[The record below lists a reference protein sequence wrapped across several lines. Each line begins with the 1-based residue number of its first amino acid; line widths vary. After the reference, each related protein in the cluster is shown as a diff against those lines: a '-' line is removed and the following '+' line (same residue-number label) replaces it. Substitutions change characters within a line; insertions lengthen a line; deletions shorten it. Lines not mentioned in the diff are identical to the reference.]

1 MNIKSFVV
9 IYFLLFCCF
18 QVANAQTM
26 CMPVLQVDGVNT
38 TCINDAS
45 DITWTMT
52 NERTKKTFGPGPNE
66 EDCSD
71 WAAWGDGYTFTLNLQ
86 ELEAAGPFQV
96 GDVFTLKV
104 TVLSTTCLNGYS
116 GTATLSYDG
125 GFVQTAGD
133 PGGFSYI
140 NLEGEKPTITLT
152 SPAAFC
158 AGTTGKTVTA
168 TFTNAP
174 ADIATAGY
182 TIDWGN
188 SGITTSGTLST
199 TGATGAIDPATVTGT
214 LSDIQAKLKKPDGTV
229 IATSAAYTVTVNKTP
244 TLTVTPDNPSICSG
258 TKAELTASLSP
269 AGTVYEWKKDG
280 VRVGTNS
287 KLTTVALPPGNATYT
302 VTGKSADGCP
312 SDEKTVTVTVK
323 QTPTVTLAAEKT
335 DACSG
340 ETQTLT
346 ATASAADTYIWS
358 NASGSAQTASVAPT
372 STTIYGVIAEKDGC
386 KSEEKK
392 VTVTVHT
399 VSVTLTAAP
408 TAVVPGG
415 TSVITATPSF
425 NPTGNTAK
433 NYNWT
438 QGDIAGGVNSG
449 ATLSSVTSNALTTA
463 TTFEVEVEDNMGCK
477 GKKDIKVAINGTALE
492 VNPTGGGT
500 FCTANLPKKLNAG
513 ATGGTGAVTYTW
525 SSVPAGLNLSGTSV
539 EQPDILSTSAEGTYT
554 VTVQV
559 DKGIESKTGTLTV
572 TINKT
577 PDMGVASANPSTIT
591 EGSASQLT
599 LASVDPTTASL
610 KWSGGPLAATDGKTV
625 STGAIA
631 TAGTYNY
638 TVTAENNGCKN
649 TATTS
654 VTVTA
659 AGAPLAVNPTGG
671 GTVCTASLPK
681 TLNAGI
687 SGGTGALDIEWTVPA
702 GLNLSDNTI
711 ENPQVLNTS
720 TPGTYNVSVKV
731 TKGTETKTGTLTLVI
746 NETPK
751 LGTVTAN
758 PSTPF
763 AEGGSAQLTLSD
775 VTPTGSNLTWSG
787 GPLAATTGL
796 SVSTGAINTAGSYT
810 YTVKADNAGCTAEK
824 TVNVTVTGTTPS
836 PDLVINPPTVPP
848 SGSTNT
854 PIEGSVTV
862 SGGDGDYNYNWSCP
876 DPKVNIVDKGNGNVE
891 ITSSTAGTKEVCVEV
906 TDGNGK
912 TANKCFNVIVT
923 DPSSVN
929 LVMSVDKKCAYAGEF
944 LTLTIT
950 GSGAD
955 SYSFVLRDK
964 SNNPVMTV
972 TDKTSWQTYKVYTTA
987 EGTYKITDFK
997 YKIGGVESNGT
1008 APAPIEATFNIVP
1021 NVYAQEEH
1029 LQTINNCRGDQLT
1042 LKGSGDP
1049 GLQYT
1054 WDSGVTDGVPF
1065 VPVTTGT
1072 YTVTGT
1078 NPATGCKNTST
1089 VNVTVNQKPSVTAP
1103 PAQEICL
1110 GELVT
1115 LTATGSTDAAFKW
1128 NNGVIDN
1135 QPFKPTITS
1144 TYEVTATNA
1153 AGCTATATTTVTVNQ
1168 PPHIVRTSKNPRNI
1182 AIGKDVYFALTAEGK
1197 NLNYQWK
1204 KKENGIWVDLADVT
1218 NNTPI
1223 VIGSKR
1229 DSLSLLS
1236 VPQSWDGSEFRCVV
1250 TGECGKDST
1259 EFQLG
1264 VRECFAISAE
1274 LVMYEG
1280 IIPDEQPGNKIDGWY
1295 CRGQRIAL
1303 QAIITSD
1310 EGYDIENA
1318 HFKWTIDGLDL
1329 PEEHVEIESDTA
1341 ILTWIPQF
1349 TEDDIVVKVCAYCDG
1364 ACEEICPK
1372 YIRLK
1377 ARDFE
1382 NVAMRIMTDRD
1393 PSHMFC
1399 AGDTVN
1405 FWLATKNAGLSPKY
1419 TWYNDVF
1426 ELPDE
1431 QSPKNE
1437 LIHYESEK
1445 ITMVMGQEDTW
1456 MRVVMNPSAEIC
1468 IKEPVVI
1475 DTVFMKKKPWV
1486 EPSLDIDCADT
1497 LVCKGDTVTMQAIY
1511 ANAGENPTFQW
1522 QRSIGDPIK
1531 DWDLGTKTYA
1541 TAYIDEQDVWVKCTM
1556 VPSEDVCYDASKPI
1570 VDAIKINVMEDN
1582 ASVTIACDM
1591 EDKQSGDE
1599 LIFEA
1604 EVKNILG
1611 EPRYEW
1617 YVDEMKA
1624 PVSESEYITNSL
1636 KQGDVVYCMASGD
1649 RVCQTRVKSNE
1660 IVVNYGQF
1668 NRDTMLVIYKN
1679 ESIKDLEMVKEGDN
1693 LATVIF
1699 KIETSARNGVASISP
1714 DGKFSYLPNAGFVGT
1729 DDVKYVI
1736 INRSDKSVI
1745 AEGYIYITVKENDRF
1760 FVPNLI
1766 TPNDDGLNDTWKLDF
1781 LSQYPN
1787 HIIQV
1792 FNRDGIMVYEARNYQ
1807 NDWKGEGMTKGGY
1820 VGHINLVNGIYTYVI
1835 DLGDKD
1841 KTVLKSWLE
1850 IRANLNRRN
1859 YR

>member
-1 MNIKSFVV
+1 MKKFV
-9 IYFLLFCCF
+9 IIFFLTFWAKF
-18 QVANAQTM
+18 IFGQTM
-26 CMPVLQVDGVNT
+26 VMLSVQADGSDA
-38 TCINDAS
+38 TCLNAAS
-45 DITWTMT
+45 DISWSMH
-52 NERTKKTFGPGPNE
+52 NARTGKTLTQEN
-66 EDCSD
+66 CSD
-71 WAAWGDGYTFTLNLQ
+71 WYEWGDGCHFTINLQ
-86 ELEAAGPFQV
+86 PLEDQGAFQAN
-96 GDVFTLKV
+96 DVFTLTVKV
-104 TVLSTTCLNGYS
+104 ESSSCLAGYS
-116 GTATLSYDG
+116 GTETYVFDGG
-125 GFVQTAGD
+125 GFVATAGD
-133 PGGFSYI
+133 PDGYAII
-140 NLEGEKPTITLT
+140 NLQGAKADIKIEPV
-152 SPAAFC
+152 AAFC
-158 AGTTGKTVTA
+158 EGTTGKKVTA
-168 TFTNAP
+168 KFTNAP
-174 ADIATAGY
+174 ADIATGGY
-182 TIDWGN
+182 TIDWGIA
-188 SGITTSGTLST
+188 GITTYGALST
-199 TGATGAIDPATVTGT
+199 TEATGEIDPAVLKSTVSGK
-214 LSDIQAKLKKPDGTV
+214 AKLKKADGTV
-229 IATSAAYTVTVNKTP
+229 LATSAAYTVTINPKP
-244 TLTVTPDNPSICSG
+244 KLTLTKDPAVCYGKGMD
-258 TKAELTASLSP
+258 LTATLNP
-269 AGTVYEWKKDG
+269 AGTKFEWKKNGSQAGSGSTCSTGD
-280 VRVGTNS
+280 
-287 KLTTVALPPGNATYT
+287 LIADATYT
-302 VTGKSADGCP
+302 VTGEDANGCK
-312 SDEKTVTVTVK
+312 SDEETVTVK
-323 QTPTVTLAAEKT
+323 VKPIPVVTSLTAEKP

-340 ETQTLT
+340 ISQELT
-346 ATASAADTYIWS
+346 ATTSGAVDKYIWS
-358 NASGSAQTASVAPT
+358 NASGSASPTTVKPT
-372 STTIYGVIAEKDGC
+372 STTKYSVIAVKDGC
-386 KSEEKK
+386 QSEEVE

-399 VSVTLTAAP
+399 VDVKLLANPSSVNY
-408 TAVVPGG
+408 GG
-415 TSVITATPSF
+415 KSVITASATFDP
-425 NPTGNTAK
+425 NTNSAA

-438 QGDIAGGVNSG
+438 QGDIDGQTSG
-449 ATLSSVTSNALTTA
+449 PSLTTVTSNELTTD
-463 TTFEVEVEDNMGCK
+463 TDFKVIVTDNNLGCTGEK
-477 GKKDIKVAINGTALE
+477 SVKVKVTGSALA

-500 FCTANLPKKLNAG
+500 FCTGALPTTLEPGVSGGAG
-513 ATGGTGAVTYTW
+513 EITKYEWKSNPTGLQFSNPNVEKPQVLAT
-525 SSVPAGLNLSGTSV
+525 SN
-539 EQPDILSTSAEGTYT
+539 EGVYT
-554 VTVQV
+554 VTVSV
-559 DKGIESKTGTLTV
+559 TKGGETKDGTLSLTV
-572 TINKT
+572 NKT
-577 PDMGVASANPSTIT
+577 PDFGAITANPSSIS

-610 KWSGGPLAATDGKTV
+610 KWSSSNGGPLAGTSGLSV

-659 AGAPLAVNPTGG
+659 AGAPLAVNPQGG

-702 GLNLSDNTI
+702 GLDLDDNTI

-720 TPGTYNVSVKV
+720 TPGTYDVSVKV
-731 TKGTETKTGTLTLVI
+731 TKGAETKTGNLTLVI

-751 LGTVTAN
+751 LGTVSAN
-758 PSTPF
+758 PSSPF
-763 AEGGSAQLTLSD
+763 AVGGSAQLTLSN
-775 VTPTGSNLTWSG
+775 VTPTGTPLTWSG
-787 GPLAATTGL
+787 GPLEATTGL
-796 SVSTGAINTAGSYT
+796 SVSTGAINTVGSYT
-810 YTVKADNAGCTAEK
+810 YTVTADNATCTAKK
-824 TVNVTVTGTTPS
+824 TVTVTVTGTTPT
-836 PDLVINPPTVPP
+836 PDLVINTPTVPP

-862 SGGDGDYNYNWSCP
+862 SGGDGDYTYDWSCP
-876 DPKVNIVDKGNGNVE
+876 DPTVNIVDKGNGNVE
-891 ITSSTAGTKEVCVEV
+891 ITSSTAGPKEVCVEV
-906 TDGNGK
+906 TDGNGDTDK
-912 TANKCFNVIVT
+912 KCFNVIVT

-929 LVMSVDKKCAYAGEF
+929 LVMSVDKKCAYPGEF

-964 SNNPVMTV
+964 SNNPVLTV
-972 TDKTSWQTYKVYTTA
+972 TDKISWDPYKVYTNA

-1008 APAPIEATFNIVP
+1008 APNPIEATFNIVP

-1042 LKGSGDP
+1042 LKGTGDP

-1054 WDSGVTDGVPF
+1054 WDKGVTDGVPF
-1065 VPVTTGT
+1065 IPATTGT

-1089 VNVTVNQKPSVTAP
+1089 VNVTVNQKPTVTPP

-1115 LTATGSTDAAFKW
+1115 LTATGSTDAGFTW
-1128 NNGVIDN
+1128 NNGVIN
-1135 QPFKPTITS
+1135 SQPFKPSITS

-1168 PPHIVRTSKNPRNI
+1168 PPHIVRTSRNPRNI
-1182 AIGKDVYFALTAEGK
+1182 AIDKDVYFALTAEGK
-1197 NLNYQWK
+1197 NLTYQWK

-1218 NNTPI
+1218 NNTPK
-1223 VIGSKR
+1223 VIGSKT
-1229 DSLSLLS
+1229 DSLSLLT

-1250 TGECGKDST
+1250 TGDCGKDST

-1264 VRECFAISAE
+1264 VRECFEIKAE

-1280 IIPDEQPGNKIDGWY
+1280 IIPDEQPGNNIDGWY

-1303 QAIITSD
+1303 KAIITSD
-1310 EGYDIENA
+1310 EGYDIEGA
-1318 HFKWTIDGLDL
+1318 HYKWTIDGLDI
-1329 PEEHVEIESDTA
+1329 PEEHIEIESDTA
-1341 ILTWIPQF
+1341 VLTWIPRF
-1349 TEDDIVVKVCAYCDG
+1349 TEDDIVVKVCAYSDG
-1364 ACEEICPK
+1364 ACEEVCPK

-1405 FWLATKNAGLSPKY
+1405 FWLATKNAGLAPKY

-1468 IKEPVVI
+1468 IKEPVVV

-1497 LVCKGDTVTMQAIY
+1497 LVCRGDTVTMQAIY
-1511 ANAGENPTFQW
+1511 ANAGEKPTFQW

-1617 YVDEMKA
+1617 YVNEMKA
-1624 PVSESEYITNSL
+1624 PVTESEYITNTL
-1636 KQGDVVYCMASGD
+1636 KQGDIVYCLASGE
-1649 RVCQTRVKSNE
+1649 RVCQTRVQSNL

-1679 ESIKDLEMVKEGDN
+1679 ESIKDLDMVKEGDN
-1693 LATVIF
+1693 LATVLF

>member
-1 MNIKSFVV
+1 MKNIL
-9 IYFLLFCCF
+9 IILFLVLIPYIGC
-18 QVANAQTM
+18 QAQESANNFYYTFM
-26 CMPVLQVDGVNT
+26 LPDTDGLAE
-38 TCINDAS
+38 DGS
-45 DITWTMT
+45 DISWVFSDLTTGCDLAGPDIKYTTTAVGKMFVFISCQEFANHCGGMAYYGHDVAFQAT
-52 NERTKKTFGPGPNE
+52 YKKGPN
-66 EDCSD
+66 
-71 WAAWGDGYTFTLNLQ
+71 
-86 ELEAAGPFQV
+86 AGKTVKWTGVIGPSNVSSAEINMEFEV
-96 GDVFTLKV
+96 LKPEISV
-104 TVLSTTCLNGYS
+104 ADMALCT
-116 GTATLSYDG
+116 
-125 GFVQTAGD
+125 
-133 PGGFSYI
+133 
-140 NLEGEKPTITLT
+140 GE
-152 SPAAFC
+152 
-158 AGTTGKTVTA
+158 TGKTVSL
-168 TFTNAP
+168 TFTANAP

-214 LSDIQAKLKKPDGTV
+214 LSGIQAKLKKPDGTV

-269 AGTVYEWKKDG
+269 AGTVYEWKTQDG

-287 KLTTVALPPGNATYT
+287 KLTTVALTGDAIYK

-323 QTPTVTLAAEKT
+323 QAPTVTLAAEKT

-340 ETQTLT
+340 ETQTLR
-346 ATASAADTYIWS
+346 ATPSDADKYIWT
-358 NASGSAQTASVAPT
+358 NASGSASTASVAPP
-372 STTIYGVIAEKDGC
+372 TTTTFGVIAEKDGC
-386 KSEEKK
+386 QSAKAEVK
-392 VTVTVHT
+392 VTVHT
-399 VSVTLTAAP
+399 VSVTLSP
-408 TAVVPGG
+408 NPPSVNYGG
-415 TSVITATPSF
+415 KSVITASATFDP
-425 NPTGNTAK
+425 NTNSAA

-438 QGDIAGGVNSG
+438 QGDIDGQTSG
-449 ATLSSVTSNALTTA
+449 PSLTTVTSIGLTTD
-463 TTFEVEVEDNMGCK
+463 TDFKVIVTDNNLGCTGEK
-477 GKKDIKVAINGTALE
+477 SVKVKVTGSALA
-492 VNPTGGGT
+492 VNPTGGGI
-500 FCTANLPKKLNAG
+500 FCTGALPTTLEPGVSGGAG
-513 ATGGTGAVTYTW
+513 EITKYEWKSNPTGLQFSNPNVEKPQVLAT
-525 SSVPAGLNLSGTSV
+525 SN
-539 EQPDILSTSAEGTYT
+539 EGVYT
-554 VTVQV
+554 VTVSV
-559 DKGIESKTGTLTV
+559 TKGGETKDGTLSLTV
-572 TINKT
+572 NKT
-577 PDMGVASANPSTIT
+577 PDFGAITANPSSIS

-599 LASVDPTTASL
+599 LATVDPTTASL
-610 KWSGGPLAATDGKTV
+610 KWSSSNGGPLAGTSGLSV

-631 TAGTYNY
+631 TAGIYNY
-638 TVTAENNGCKN
+638 TVTADNNGCEN

-659 AGAPLAVNPTGG
+659 AGAPLAVNPQGG

-687 SGGTGALDIEWTVPA
+687 SGGTGALDIKWTVPA

-711 ENPQVLNTS
+711 ENPQVLATS

-758 PSTPF
+758 PSSF

-775 VTPTGSNLTWSG
+775 VTPTGSTLTWSG
-787 GPLAATTGL
+787 GPLAATSGL
-796 SVSTGAINTAGSYT
+796 TVSTGVINTAKSYT
-810 YTVKADNAGCTAEK
+810 YTVKADNATCTAEK
-824 TVNVTVTGTTPS
+824 TVTVTVTGTTPT
-836 PDLVINPPTVPP
+836 PDLVINTPTVPP

-862 SGGDGDYNYNWSCP
+862 SGGDGNYTYDWSG
-876 DPKVNIVDKGNGNVE
+876 DPTVIVVNKGNGKVE
-891 ITSSTAGTKEVCVEV
+891 ITSSTAGPKEVCVEV

-929 LVMSVDKKCAYAGEF
+929 LVMSVDKKCAYPGEF

-955 SYSFVLRDK
+955 TYSFVLRDK
-964 SNNPVMTV
+964 SNNPVLTV
-972 TDKTSWQTYKVYTTA
+972 TDKTSWETYKVYTTA

-1008 APAPIEATFNIVP
+1008 APNPIEATFNIVP
-1021 NVYAQEEH
+1021 NVYAQEQH

-1054 WDSGVTDGVPF
+1054 WDKGVTDGVPF
-1065 VPVTTGT
+1065 IPATTGT

-1078 NPATGCKNTST
+1078 NPATGCKNNST
-1089 VNVTVNQKPSVTAP
+1089 VNVTVNQKPTVTPP

-1110 GELVT
+1110 GKLVT
-1115 LTATGSTDAAFKW
+1115 LTATGSTDAVFTW

-1182 AIGKDVYFALTAEGK
+1182 AIDKDVYFALTAEGK
-1197 NLNYQWK
+1197 NLSYQWK
-1204 KKENGIWVDLADVT
+1204 KKENGIWVDLADIT
-1218 NNTPI
+1218 NNTPN
-1223 VIGSKR
+1223 VIGSKT
-1229 DSLSLLS
+1229 DSLSLLT

-1250 TGECGKDST
+1250 SGDCGKDST

-1264 VRECFAISAE
+1264 VRECFEIKAE

-1280 IIPDEQPGNKIDGWY
+1280 IIPDEQPGNNIDGWY

-1303 QAIITSD
+1303 KAIITSD
-1310 EGYDIENA
+1310 EGYDIEGA
-1318 HFKWTIDGLDL
+1318 HYKWTIDGLDI
-1329 PEEHVEIESDTA
+1329 PEEHIEIESDTA
-1341 ILTWIPQF
+1341 VLTWIPRF
-1349 TEDDIVVKVCAYCDG
+1349 TEDDIVVKVCAYSDG
-1364 ACEEICPK
+1364 ACEEACPR

-1468 IKEPVVI
+1468 IKEPVVV

-1486 EPSLDIDCADT
+1486 EPFLDIDCADT
-1497 LVCKGDTVTMQAIY
+1497 LVCRGDSVTMQAIY

-1522 QRSIGDPIK
+1522 QRSIGDPID
-1531 DWDLGTKTYA
+1531 DWNLGTKTYA
-1541 TAYIDEQDVWVKCTM
+1541 VAHIDEQDVWVKCTM

-1604 EVKNILG
+1604 EVENILG

-1617 YVDEMKA
+1617 YVNEMKA
-1624 PVSESEYITNSL
+1624 PVTESEYITNTL
-1636 KQGDVVYCMASGD
+1636 KQGDIVYCLASGE
-1649 RVCQTRVKSNE
+1649 RVCQTRVQSNV
-1660 IVVNYGQF
+1660 IVVDYGHF

-1679 ESIKDLEMVKEGDN
+1679 ESIKDLDMVKEGDN
-1693 LATVIF
+1693 LATVLF

>member
-1 MNIKSFVV
+1 MKNILIILFLVLIPYIGCQAQESANNFYYTFMLPDTDGLAEDGSDVSWVFSDLTTGCDLAGPDTKYTTTAVGKMFVFISCQEFANHCGGMAYYGHDV
-9 IYFLLFCCF
+9 AF
-18 QVANAQTM
+18 QATY
-26 CMPVLQVDGVNT
+26 
-38 TCINDAS
+38 
-45 DITWTMT
+45 
-52 NERTKKTFGPGPNE
+52 KKGPN
-66 EDCSD
+66 
-71 WAAWGDGYTFTLNLQ
+71 
-86 ELEAAGPFQV
+86 AG
-96 GDVFTLKV
+96 K
-104 TVLSTTCLNGYS
+104 TVKWTGVIGPSNVS
-116 GTATLSYDG
+116 SAE
-125 GFVQTAGD
+125 
-133 PGGFSYI
+133 I
-140 NLEGEKPTITLT
+140 NMEFEVVKPEISVADMAL
-152 SPAAFC
+152 C
-158 AGTTGKTVTA
+158 AGETGKTVSL
-168 TFTNAP
+168 TFTANAP

-188 SGITTSGTLST
+188 PGISTTGTLST
-199 TGATGAIDPATVTGT
+199 KGATGAIDPATVTGT
-214 LSDIQAKLKKPDGTV
+214 LNGIQAKLKKPDGTI
-229 IATSAAYTVTVNKTP
+229 IATSAAYTVTVNAKP

-269 AGTVYEWKKDG
+269 AGTVYEWKTQDG

-287 KLTTVALPPGNATYT
+287 KLTTVALTGNATYT
-302 VTGKSADGCP
+302 VTGESADGCP

-323 QTPTVTLAAEKT
+323 QAPTVTLDAEKT

-340 ETQTLT
+340 ETQTLK
-346 ATASAADTYIWS
+346 ATASAADKYIWS
-358 NASGSAQTASVAPT
+358 NASGSAWEVKVTPT
-372 STTIYGVIAEKDGC
+372 VTTEYSVIAEKDGC
-386 KSEEKK
+386 KSTEAK

-408 TAVVPGG
+408 PSVVSGGVSVLTAK
-415 TSVITATPSF
+415 
-425 NPTGNTAK
+425 PTLSPAGNTVK

-438 QGDIAGGVNSG
+438 GNIDGATSG
-449 ATLSSVTSNALTTA
+449 ATLNEVTSNALTQT

-477 GKKDIKVAINGTALE
+477 GKDDVTVTVDGTALE
-492 VNPTGGGT
+492 VDPTGDGT
-500 FCTANLPKKLNAG
+500 YCTADLPKK
-513 ATGGTGAVTYTW
+513 
-525 SSVPAGLNLSGTSV
+525 
-539 EQPDILSTSAEGTYT
+539 
-554 VTVQV
+554 
-559 DKGIESKTGTLTV
+559 
-572 TINKT
+572 
-577 PDMGVASANPSTIT
+577 
-591 EGSASQLT
+591 
-599 LASVDPTTASL
+599 
-610 KWSGGPLAATDGKTV
+610 
-625 STGAIA
+625 
-631 TAGTYNY
+631 
-638 TVTAENNGCKN
+638 
-649 TATTS
+649 
-654 VTVTA
+654 
-659 AGAPLAVNPTGG
+659 
-671 GTVCTASLPK
+671 
-681 TLNAGI
+681 LNAGI
-687 SGGTGALDIEWTVPA
+687 SGGTGALDIEWTVPN
-702 GLNLSDNTI
+702 GLNLDDKTI

-731 TKGTETKTGTLTLVI
+731 TKGAETQTGTLTLVI
-746 NETPK
+746 NETPV
-751 LGTVTAN
+751 LGTLSAN

-775 VTPTGSNLTWSG
+775 VTPTNSTLTWSG

-810 YTVKADNAGCTAEK
+810 YKVTADNATCTAEK
-824 TVNVTVTGTTPS
+824 TVTVTVTGTTPT
-836 PDLVINPPTVPP
+836 PDLVINTPTVPP
-848 SGSTNT
+848 SGKTDT
-854 PIEGSVTV
+854 PINGSITV

-876 DPKVNIVDKGNGNVE
+876 DPTVNIVDKGNGNVE
-891 ITSSTAGTKEVCVEV
+891 ITSSTAGPKEVCVEV

-923 DPSSVN
+923 DPSAVS
-929 LVMSVDKKCAYAGEF
+929 LVMSVDKKCAYPGEF
-944 LTLTIT
+944 LTLSIT

-972 TDKTSWQTYKVYTTA
+972 TDKTSWDPYKVYTNA

-1008 APAPIEATFNIVP
+1008 APNPIEATFNIVP
-1021 NVYAQEEH
+1021 NVYAQEQH

-1042 LKGSGDP
+1042 LKGTGDP

-1054 WDSGVTDGVPF
+1054 WDKGVTDGVPF
-1065 VPVTTGT
+1065 IPATTGT

-1089 VNVTVNQKPSVTAP
+1089 VNVTVNQKPTVTAP

-1110 GELVT
+1110 GDLVT
-1115 LTATGSTDAAFKW
+1115 LTATVSTDVVQQPTW
-1128 NNGVIDN
+1128 NNGVIN
-1135 QPFKPTITS
+1135 GQPFKPTITAN
-1144 TYEVTATNA
+1144 YEVIAENA

-1168 PPHIVRTSKNPRNI
+1168 PPHIVRTSRNPRNI
-1182 AIGKDVYFALTAEGK
+1182 AIDKDVYFALTAEGK
-1197 NLNYQWK
+1197 NLTYQWK

-1218 NNTPI
+1218 NNTPK
-1223 VIGSKR
+1223 VIGSKT
-1229 DSLSLLS
+1229 DSLSLLT

-1250 TGECGKDST
+1250 SGDCGKDST

-1264 VRECFAISAE
+1264 VRECFEIKAE

-1280 IIPDEQPGNKIDGWY
+1280 IIPDEQPGNNIDGWY

-1303 QAIITSD
+1303 KAIITSD
-1310 EGYDIENA
+1310 EGYDIEGA
-1318 HFKWTIDGLDL
+1318 HYKWTIDGLDI
-1329 PEEHVEIESDTA
+1329 PEEHIEIESDTA
-1341 ILTWIPQF
+1341 VLTWVPQF
-1349 TEDDIVVKVCAYCDG
+1349 TEDDIVVKVCAYSDG
-1364 ACEEICPK
+1364 ACEEACPR

-1393 PSHMFC
+1393 PLHMFC

-1468 IKEPVVI
+1468 IKEPVVV

-1486 EPSLDIDCADT
+1486 EPFLDIDCADT
-1497 LVCKGDTVTMQAIY
+1497 LVCRGDTVTMQAIY

-1541 TAYIDEQDVWVKCTM
+1541 VAHIDEQDVWVKCTM

-1604 EVKNILG
+1604 EVENILG

-1617 YVDEMKA
+1617 YVNEMKA
-1624 PVSESEYITNSL
+1624 PVTESEYITNTL
-1636 KQGDVVYCMASGD
+1636 KQGDVVYCLASGE
-1649 RVCQTRVKSNE
+1649 RVCQTRVQSNV
-1660 IVVNYGQF
+1660 IVVNYGHF

-1679 ESIKDLEMVKEGDN
+1679 ESIKDLDMVKEGDN
-1693 LATVIF
+1693 LATVLF

-1736 INRSDKSVI
+1736 INRSDKKVI
-1745 AEGYIYITVKENDRF
+1745 AEGYVYITVKENDRF

-1766 TPNDDGLNDTWKLDF
+1766 TPNEDGLNDTWKLDF
-1781 LSQYPN
+1781 LAEYPN
-1787 HIIQV
+1787 HIVQV

>member
-1 MNIKSFVV
+1 MKKFV
-9 IYFLLFCCF
+9 IIFFLTFCAKF
-18 QVANAQTM
+18 IFGQTM
-26 CMPVLQVDGVNT
+26 VMLSVQADGSDA
-38 TCINDAS
+38 TCLNAAS
-45 DITWTMT
+45 DISWSMH
-52 NERTKKTFGPGPNE
+52 NARTGKTLTQEN
-66 EDCSD
+66 CSD
-71 WAAWGDGYTFTLNLQ
+71 WYEWGDGCHFTINLQ
-86 ELEAAGPFQV
+86 PLEDQGAFQAN
-96 GDVFTLKV
+96 DVFTLTVKV
-104 TVLSTTCLNGYS
+104 ESSSCLAGYS
-116 GTATLSYDG
+116 GTETYVFDGG
-125 GFVQTAGD
+125 GFVATAGD
-133 PGGFSYI
+133 PTGYAII
-140 NLEGEKPTITLT
+140 NLQGAKADIKIEPV
-152 SPAAFC
+152 AAFC
-158 AGTTGKTVTA
+158 EGATGKKVTA
-168 TFTNAP
+168 KLTNAP
-174 ADIATAGY
+174 ADIATGGY
-182 TIDWGN
+182 TIDWGIA
-188 SGITTSGTLST
+188 GITTYGALST
-199 TGATGAIDPATVTGT
+199 TEATGEIDPDVLKSTVSG
-214 LSDIQAKLKKPDGTV
+214 IAELKKADGTV
-229 IATSAAYTVTVNKTP
+229 LATSAAYTVTVNPKP
-244 TLTVTPDNPSICSG
+244 TLTLTKDPTVCKGASMNLTATMNTTGTKFEWEKDGTPTGNGSG
-258 TKAELTASLSP
+258 TCSTGNLDDP
-269 AGTVYEWKKDG
+269 ATFTVIGESAAG
-280 VRVGTNS
+280 C
-287 KLTTVALPPGNATYT
+287 
-302 VTGKSADGCP
+302 KSAP
-312 SDEKTVTVTVK
+312 ETVIVTVK
-323 QTPTVTLAAEKT
+323 PIPDVRLTAEKT
-335 DACSG
+335 DVCSG
-340 ETQTLT
+340 EELTLT
-346 ATASAADTYIWS
+346 ATASAADKYIWS
-358 NASGSAQTASVAPT
+358 PASGSTSEIKVTPTA
-372 STTIYGVIAEKDGC
+372 TTEYSVIAEKDDC
-386 KSEEKK
+386 KSTEAK

-408 TAVVPGG
+408 PSVVSGGVSVLTA
-415 TSVITATPSF
+415 I
-425 NPTGNTAK
+425 PTLSPAGNTVK

-438 QGDIAGGVNSG
+438 GNIDGATSG
-449 ATLSSVTSNALTTA
+449 ATLNEVTSNALTTP

-477 GKKDIKVAINGTALE
+477 GKDDVTVTISGTALE
-492 VNPTGGGT
+492 VDPTGGGT
-500 FCTANLPKKLNAG
+500 YCTADLPKKLNAG
-513 ATGGTGAVTYTW
+513 ATGGTGTVKYTW
-525 SSVPAGLNLSGTSV
+525 SSVPAGLDLSSTSV
-539 EQPDILSTSAEGTYT
+539 EQPDIKASSAEGTYT
-554 VTVQV
+554 VSVKV
-559 DKGIESKTGTLTV
+559 EKGIESITKSLTV

-577 PDMGVASANPSTIT
+577 PDMGLASANLPSIT
-591 EGSASQLT
+591 EGDASQLT
-599 LASVDPTTASL
+599 LASVNPTTADL
-610 KWSGGPLAATDGKTV
+610 TWSSSNGGPLAATDGKTV
-625 STGAIA
+625 STGPIA

-638 TVTAENNGCKN
+638 TVTADNNGCTN
-649 TATTS
+649 TATTT

-659 AGAPLAVNPTGG
+659 AGAQLAVNPTGG

-731 TKGTETKTGTLTLVI
+731 TKGAETKTGTLTLVI

-751 LGTVTAN
+751 LGNISADPN
-758 PSTPF
+758 SF
-763 AEGGSAQLTLSD
+763 AEGGFATLAVD
-775 VTPTGSNLTWSG
+775 KVEPTGLPLTWSG

-810 YTVKADNAGCTAEK
+810 YTVTADNATCTAEK
-824 TVNVTVTGTTPS
+824 TITVTVTGTTPT
-836 PDLVINPPTVPP
+836 PDLVINTPTVPP
-848 SGSTNT
+848 SGKTDT
-854 PIEGSVTV
+854 PINGSITV

-876 DPKVNIVDKGNGNVE
+876 DPTVNIVDKGNGNVE
-891 ITSSTAGTKEVCVEV
+891 ITSSTAGPKEVCVEV

-929 LVMSVDKKCAYAGEF
+929 LVMSVDKKCAYPGEF

-972 TDKTSWQTYKVYTTA
+972 TDKTSWDTYKVYTNA

-1021 NVYAQEEH
+1021 NVYAQEQH
-1029 LQTINNCRGDQLT
+1029 LQTINNCQGEQLT
-1042 LKGSGDP
+1042 LKGTGDP

-1054 WDSGVTDGVPF
+1054 WDRGVTDGVPF

-1089 VNVTVNQKPSVTAP
+1089 VNVTVNQKPTVTAP
-1103 PAQEICL
+1103 APQEICL

-1115 LTATGSTDAAFKW
+1115 LTAPVSTDVVQQPTW
-1128 NNGVIDN
+1128 NNGVIN
-1135 QPFKPTITS
+1135 GQPFKPTITA
-1144 TYEVTATNA
+1144 TYEVIAENT

-1168 PPHIVRTSKNPRNI
+1168 PPHIVRTSRNPRNI
-1182 AIGKDVYFALTAEGK
+1182 AIDKDVYFALTAEGK

-1218 NNTPI
+1218 NNTPK
-1223 VIGSKR
+1223 VIGSKT
-1229 DSLSLLS
+1229 DSLSLLT

-1250 TGECGKDST
+1250 TGDCGKDST

-1264 VRECFAISAE
+1264 VRECFEIKAE
-1274 LVMYEG
+1274 IVMYEG
-1280 IIPDEQPGNKIDGWY
+1280 IIPDEQPGNNIDGWY

-1303 QAIITSD
+1303 KAIITSD
-1310 EGYDIENA
+1310 EGYDIEGA
-1318 HFKWTIDGLDL
+1318 HYKWTIDGLDI
-1329 PEEHVEIESDTA
+1329 PEEHIEIESDTA
-1341 ILTWIPQF
+1341 VLTWIPRF
-1349 TEDDIVVKVCAYCDG
+1349 TEDDIVVKVCAYSDG
-1364 ACEEICPK
+1364 ACEEACPK

-1405 FWLATKNAGLSPKY
+1405 FWLATKNAGLAPKY

-1468 IKEPVVI
+1468 IKEPVVV

-1486 EPSLDIDCADT
+1486 EPFLDIDCADT
-1497 LVCKGDTVTMQAIY
+1497 LVCRGDTVTMQAIY

-1541 TAYIDEQDVWVKCTM
+1541 VAHIDEQDVWVKCTM

-1604 EVKNILG
+1604 EVENILG

-1617 YVDEMKA
+1617 YVNEMKA
-1624 PVSESEYITNSL
+1624 PVTESEYITNTL
-1636 KQGDVVYCMASGD
+1636 KQGDIVYCLASGD

-1660 IVVNYGQF
+1660 IVVNYGHF

-1679 ESIKDLEMVKEGDN
+1679 ESIKDLDMVKEGDN
-1693 LATVIF
+1693 LATVLF

-1736 INRSDKSVI
+1736 INRSDKKVI
-1745 AEGYIYITVKENDRF
+1745 AEGYVYITVKENDRF

-1766 TPNDDGLNDTWKLDF
+1766 TPNEDGLNDTWKLDF
-1781 LSQYPN
+1781 LAQYPN
-1787 HIIQV
+1787 HIVQV

>member
-1 MNIKSFVV
+1 MKKIIFIFLAFILYGNI
-9 IYFLLFCCF
+9 
-18 QVANAQTM
+18 NAQQYVYTFFLYEPGVPGDVWDNPNVSDLTVGDIEWSFANLDIGCTVTDKESKSIVIGGGGIMVDCDEWKQTM
-26 CMPVLQVDGVNT
+26 
-38 TCINDAS
+38 
-45 DITWTMT
+45 
-52 NERTKKTFGPGPNE
+52 K
-66 EDCSD
+66 CSS
-71 WAAWGDGYTFTLNLQ
+71 WSKGDEIVFTAKIVKSGSPLEGYTFTYTEKLGSHPLSS
-86 ELEAAGPFQV
+86 GSSVDIPV
-96 GDVFTLKV
+96 TLVAPSINIVV
-104 TVLSTTCLNGYS
+104 T
-116 GTATLSYDG
+116 
-125 GFVQTAGD
+125 
-133 PGGFSYI
+133 P
-140 NLEGEKPTITLT
+140 
-152 SPAAFC
+152 PAAFC
-158 AGTTGKTVTA
+158 EGTTGKKVTA
-168 TFTNAP
+168 KFANAP
-174 ADIATAGY
+174 ADIATGGY
-182 TIDWGN
+182 TIDWGIA
-188 SGITTSGTLST
+188 GITTYGALST
-199 TGATGAIDPATVTGT
+199 TEATGEIDPAVLKSTVSGK
-214 LSDIQAKLKKPDGTV
+214 AELKKADGTV
-229 IATSAAYTVTVNKTP
+229 LATSAAYTVTVNPKP
-244 TLTVTPDNPSICSG
+244 KLTLTKNPAVCYG
-258 TKAELTASLSP
+258 EGMDLTATLNP
-269 AGTVYEWKKDG
+269 AATKFEWKKDG
-280 VRVGTNS
+280 SLAGSGSTCSTGN
-287 KLTTVALPPGNATYT
+287 LTADATYT
-302 VTGKSADGCP
+302 VTGEDANGCKSAP
-312 SDEKTVTVTVK
+312 ETVTVK
-323 QTPTVTLAAEKT
+323 VKPIPVVTSLDAEKT

-340 ETQTLT
+340 VSQKLV
-346 ATASAADTYIWS
+346 ATTSGAVDNYIWT
-358 NASGSAQTASVAPT
+358 NASGNASTTTVAPT
-372 STTIYGVIAEKDGC
+372 STTKYSVIAEKDGC
-386 KSEEKK
+386 PSEKVD

-399 VSVTLTAAP
+399 VDVKLLANPSSVVANGTSKLTAKP
-408 TAVVPGG
+408 TLSPA
-415 TSVITATPSF
+415 
-425 NPTGNTAK
+425 GNTVK

-438 QGDIAGGVNSG
+438 GNIDGATSG
-449 ATLSSVTSNALTTA
+449 ATLNEVTSNALTQT

-477 GKKDIKVAINGTALE
+477 GKDNVTVTVNGTALE
-492 VNPTGGGT
+492 VNPTGDGT
-500 FCTANLPKKLNAG
+500 YCTADLPKKLNAG

-525 SSVPAGLNLSGTSV
+525 SSVPAGLDLSSTSV

-554 VTVQV
+554 ITVQV

-577 PDMGVASANPSTIT
+577 PDMGLASANPSSIT
-591 EGSASQLT
+591 EGNASQLT

-610 KWSGGPLAATDGKTV
+610 KWSGGPLAATNGKSV

-659 AGAPLAVNPTGG
+659 AGAPLAVNPQGG

-702 GLNLSDNTI
+702 GLNLSGNKI

-731 TKGTETKTGTLTLVI
+731 TKGAETKTGTLTLVI
-746 NETPK
+746 NKTPE
-751 LGTVTAN
+751 LGNISAN
-758 PSTPF
+758 PSSF
-763 AEGGSAQLTLSD
+763 AEGGSATLAVD
-775 VTPTGSNLTWSG
+775 KVEPTGLTLTWSG

-810 YTVKADNAGCTAEK
+810 YTVTADNATCTAKK
-824 TVNVTVTGTTPS
+824 TVTVTVTGTTPT
-836 PDLVINPPTVPP
+836 PDLVINTPTVPP

-862 SGGDGDYNYNWSCP
+862 SGGDGNYTYDWSG
-876 DPKVNIVDKGNGNVE
+876 DPTVIVVNKGNGNVE
-891 ITSSTAGTKEVCVEV
+891 ITSSTAGPKEVCVEV

-929 LVMSVDKKCAYAGEF
+929 LVMSVDKKCAYPGEF

-955 SYSFVLRDK
+955 TYSFVLRDK
-964 SNNPVMTV
+964 SNNPVKTV
-972 TDKTSWQTYKVYTTA
+972 SDLASWDSYKVYTNA

-1008 APAPIEATFNIVP
+1008 APNPIEATFNIVP

-1029 LQTINNCRGDQLT
+1029 LQTINNCQGEQLT
-1042 LKGSGDP
+1042 LKGTGDP

-1054 WDSGVTDGVPF
+1054 WDRGVTDGVPF

-1089 VNVTVNQKPSVTAP
+1089 VNVTVNQKPTVTVTP
-1103 PAQEICL
+1103 PAQEFCL

-1115 LTATGSTDAAFKW
+1115 LKATVSTDVVQQPTW
-1128 NNGVIDN
+1128 NNGVIDG

-1168 PPHIVRTSKNPRNI
+1168 PPHIVRTSRNPRNI
-1182 AIGKDVYFALTAEGK
+1182 AIDKDVYFALTAEGK

-1218 NNTPI
+1218 NNTPK
-1223 VIGSKR
+1223 VIGSKT
-1229 DSLSLLS
+1229 DSLSLLT

-1250 TGECGKDST
+1250 TGDCGKDST

-1264 VRECFAISAE
+1264 VRECFEIKAE

-1280 IIPDEQPGNKIDGWY
+1280 IIPDEQPGNNIDGWY

-1303 QAIITSD
+1303 KAIITSD
-1310 EGYDIENA
+1310 EGYDIEGA
-1318 HFKWTIDGLDL
+1318 HYKWTIDGLDI
-1329 PEEHVEIESDTA
+1329 PEEHIEIESDTA
-1341 ILTWIPQF
+1341 VLTWIPRF
-1349 TEDDIVVKVCAYCDG
+1349 TEDDIVVKVCAYSDG
-1364 ACEEICPK
+1364 ACEEACPK

-1405 FWLATKNAGLSPKY
+1405 FWLATKNAGLAPKY

-1456 MRVVMNPSAEIC
+1456 MRVVMTPSAEIC

-1486 EPSLDIDCADT
+1486 EPFLDIDCADT
-1497 LVCKGDTVTMQAIY
+1497 LVCRGDTVTMQAIY
-1511 ANAGENPTFQW
+1511 ANAGEKPTFQW
-1522 QRSIGDPIK
+1522 QRSIGDPID
-1531 DWDLGTKTYA
+1531 DWNLGTKTYA
-1541 TAYIDEQDVWVKCTM
+1541 VAHIDEQDVWVKCTM
-1556 VPSEDVCYDASKPI
+1556 VPSEDVCYDASKPV

-1617 YVDEMKA
+1617 YVNEMKA
-1624 PVSESEYITNSL
+1624 PVTESEYITNTL
-1636 KQGDVVYCMASGD
+1636 KQGDIVYCLASGE
-1649 RVCQTRVKSNE
+1649 RVCQTRVQSNV

-1679 ESIKDLEMVKEGDN
+1679 ESIKDLDMVKEGDN